1 LPATRNLAGAETST
15 PGVRTL
21 SDSSLKLRKIF
32 LCLNAGERNHAPD
45 WDALFVFN
53 PLRVTW
59 LNSKCLA
66 ENFEILSDLIATIL
80 ARRVRINVQMLL
92 DSSMQLSADTILV
105 ETNWHASFFE

>member
-1 LPATRNLAGAETST
+1 
-15 PGVRTL
+15 
-21 SDSSLKLRKIF
+21 
-32 LCLNAGERNHAPD
+32 
-45 WDALFVFN
+45 
-53 PLRVTW
+53 

-66 ENFEILSDLIATIL
+66 ENFEILSNLIATIL